1 MASTFALMMI
11 SLAAIFFIALF
22 VGRLAAQFHIP
33 RVTGY
38 IITGLLFGPSISSLF
53 HVPAIINQT
62 AISRMQAMSDLALA
76 LILISIGMQFRG
88 ENFKRWRHRI
98 LIFSG
103 FEIFITFF
111 LVGISAFIIN
121 QTIVRTFLE
130 GTLGLSDSSF
140 RLGIFLGVIAI
151 ATAPAATLLV
161 IREYES
167 GGGVTDAVMTLVGL
181 NNLLTIIA
189 FNIAVHFFLTPESSL
204 WTMLLKIILPLGTG
218 AAIGFFMSVWAQRLD
233 AVREYQVLM
242 LGGVAIVGG
251 LCRVM
256 QVDWLLGCFAC
267 GAMLANAS
275 PKSREILNALKR
287 FDYALYVIFFVI
299 AGANLHLDALMHIG
313 ILGIIYVVARSL
325 GKGLGCWLGAKLGR
339 YSDIH
344 QRWTG
349 FTMLAQAGVA
359 IGLSANLRNTWPT
372 GGHVIETIILGS
384 VVIFELIGPIGIRFG
399 LIHAG
404 EIPLLTLLAKKAPVG
419 SFEGLH
425 NVVAYFRASLGL
437 PHHHK
442 VGSAADILVK
452 HIMRQNVETIR
463 ENTPFQEVLRQIAHS
478 RYDRFPIVDR
488 NGNFKGVIDYSD
500 IRDVLFDPS
509 LTTLIV
515 AIDLVKPE
523 PLAIRP
529 NQTLGEV
536 LEIFKLHKDISYLPV
551 VDEESGHRLLGI
563 ISQNDVLAAF
573 RRLK

>member
-1 MASTFALMMI
+1 MVSSFALMLI
-11 SLAAIFFIALF
+11 SLAALLFIALY
-22 VGRLAAQFHIP
+22 VGRLAARFHIP

-38 IITGLLFGPSISSLF
+38 IITGLLLGPSISSLL
-53 HVPAIINQT
+53 HIPALLSQT
-62 AISRMQAMSDLALA
+62 AISRMQVMSDVALA
-76 LILISIGMQFRG
+76 LILMTIGMQFRG
-88 ENFKRWRHRI
+88 ENFKRWRHRV

-103 FEIFITFF
+103 FEIFITFL
-111 LVGISAFIIN
+111 LVGVSTFVVN
-121 QTIVRTFLE
+121 QLMVHQTLDGTSGILE
-130 GTLGLSDSSF
+130 SSYHLGL
-140 RLGIFLGVIAI
+140 FLGVIAI

-167 GGGVTDAVMTLVGL
+167 KGSVTDIVMCLVGL

-189 FNIAVHFFLTPESSL
+189 FNVVVHFSLTPENSL
-204 WTMLLKIILPLGTG
+204 WTMFFHILLPLAIG
-218 AAIGFFMSVWAQRLD
+218 AAVGFFMSVWAQRLD
-233 AVREYQVLM
+233 AIREYQILM
-242 LGGVAIVGG
+242 LGGVAVVGG
-251 LCRVM
+251 LCHLIRI
-256 QVDWLLGCFAC
+256 DSLLGCFAC

-275 PKSREILNALKR
+275 PKSRAILDALKR

-299 AGANLHLDALMHIG
+299 AGANLHLNALMHIG
-313 ILGIIYVVARSL
+313 LLGITYVIARSL
-325 GKGLGCWLGAKLGR
+325 GKGLGCWLGAKLGQ

-349 FTMLAQAGVA
+349 LTMLAQAGVA
-359 IGLSANLRNTWPT
+359 IGLSMNLRNIWPT
-372 GGHVIETIILGS
+372 GGHVIETIVLGS
-384 VVIFELIGPIGIRFG
+384 VVIFELIGPIGIRLG

-425 NVVAYFRASLGL
+425 HVVAYFRASLGL
-437 PHHHK
+437 PSHHK

-463 ENTPFQEVLRQIAHS
+463 EDTHFQEVLRQIAHS

-509 LTTLIV
+509 LTNLIV

-523 PLAIRP
+523 PLAVRP

-536 LEIFKLHKDISYLPV
+536 LEIFNLHKNISYLPV
-551 VDEESGHRLLGI
+551 IDEEHTNQLLGI
-563 ISQNDVLAAF
+563 INQNDVLAAF